1 MNFLFLLVS
10 WIIWLANVND
20 MKVQTLIN
28 LISNKHMKFK
38 IIDLNSNS
46 RVYCIVPND
55 ILDFELWKLYFHDN
69 GYIAILD
76 IYVKGFV
83 Y

>member
-1 MNFLFLLVS
+1 
-10 WIIWLANVND
+10 

-28 LISNKHMKFK
+28 FISNKHIKFK
-38 IIDLNSNS
+38 IIDLNCNS
-46 RVYCIVPND
+46 QVYSIVPDD
-55 ILDFELWKLYFHDN
+55 ILDFAVWKLYFHDN